1 LSNLFNATIKCYLI
15 TYLFRKLGIKSMS
28 EGLSKTFK
36 LATVALGVA
45 LAADAFV
52 FGTLGMEAQLGH
64 SGPIWNPQPGT

>member
-1 LSNLFNATIKCYLI
+1 
-15 TYLFRKLGIKSMS
+15 MS